1 VISATTPYED
11 ELQSELGQH
20 FPQYKFYIARMTV
33 LIDIPSVKYD
43 LILFANAVSGGIKG
57 FIWGHYRT
65 LRPSKSFRLLLK
77 GHQAKSKDDAVTQ
90 VKTFAKLIVF
100 ANNDKIGN
108 AKIEQ
113 GKVKVELMRG
123 EGFSGILEVKLEKN
137 LQFDRLTITEP
148 NGMRL
153 RYFV

>member
-1 VISATTPYED
+1 
-11 ELQSELGQH
+11 
-20 FPQYKFYIARMTV
+20 
-33 LIDIPSVKYD
+33 
-43 LILFANAVSGGIKG
+43 
-57 FIWGHYRT
+57 
-65 LRPSKSFRLLLK
+65 LK